1 MRYKFTLIL
10 LFLNILVFGLISYES
25 LNSSTAHL
33 STDKLNQEL
42 QAVLTDATRIEL
54 LSGGLNN
61 SILIE
66 RSGMQ
71 WHFTSPEKWT
81 ANPFAVNNLINQLQF
96 LEVVASFSIDEIE
109 ASQQSLKDYGLESPQ
124 MTITVESAQESLSLA
139 IGTQTTQG
147 NTLYLLGPERQLVY
161 VVKIQLLENLVKN
174 IQSLKSHQIFTIPLF
189 ELEGL
194 NFDYMDRNN
203 EAAKIKLERSH
214 EQWNF
219 TTPLKAAA
227 DKDLVK
233 KILSE
238 ITNLHLSSFVEASE
252 LNNRPL
258 NFDNSKMR
266 LTLLGNNRYQSLLIG
281 PETPD
286 QNRYYAKLADSAAIF
301 TIQKPLLDQLSQMHE
316 SLRDRHFMRSLPDE
330 LQAINLIS
338 NNQNIRLQRLET
350 GDWQILS
357 QGNGENSSRSARA
370 ADPTI
375 IANFTETIHSLY
387 ATNFVSD
394 NASAMDLKSYGFDQA
409 SIQIELIDKSKNSTT
424 LLLAHPP
431 KNQEQLYAKRM
442 DENYIYE
449 VDRTSTL
456 RQIPLNEYDY
466 WLRNLPALPAAAQIV
481 TLSLKSLEDSH
492 VFFEFTL
499 NEPHTDWDA
508 LRQELSTEK
517 SKALKELLD
526 TMRKPIVNKYLSSK
540 FNEKSYNTLSKNPQ
554 TAPWSLRLSAHI
566 GLPAGDNVKSS
577 HREIML
583 SDRLGG
589 TQQIGGS
596 PQNTCTFLLTSET
609 IAALYVF
616 TESMSIPPEL
626 KGEFAVPSLPM
637 LPLKDPEPIGKKL

>member
-10 LFLNILVFGLISYES
+10 LFLNILVFGLISFES

-33 STDKLNQEL
+33 STDKLHQEL
-42 QAVLTDATRIEL
+42 QAMLTDATRIEL

-147 NTLYLLGPERQLVY
+147 NTLYLLGPERQHVY

-316 SLRDRHFMRSLPDE
+316 SLRDRHFMRNLPDE

-357 QGNGENSSRSARA
+357 QGNGENSSLSARA

-394 NASAMDLKSYGFDQA
+394 NASAMDLKSYGFDQV

-466 WLRNLPALPAAAQIV
+466 WLRNLPALPQ
-481 TLSLKSLEDSH
+481 
-492 VFFEFTL
+492 
-499 NEPHTDWDA
+499 P
-508 LRQELSTEK
+508 
-517 SKALKELLD
+517 
-526 TMRKPIVNKYLSSK
+526 P
-540 FNEKSYNTLSKNPQ
+540 
-554 TAPWSLRLSAHI
+554 
-566 GLPAGDNVKSS
+566 KSS
-577 HREIML
+577 NL
-583 SDRLGG
+583 
-589 TQQIGGS
+589 
-596 PQNTCTFLLTSET
+596 
-609 IAALYVF
+609 A
-616 TESMSIPPEL
+616 
-626 KGEFAVPSLPM
+626 
-637 LPLKDPEPIGKKL
+637 

>member
-10 LFLNILVFGLISYES
+10 LFLNILVFGLISYEF
-25 LNSSTAHL
+25 LNSNTAHFN
-33 STDKLNQEL
+33 TDKLKQEL
-42 QAVLTDATRIEL
+42 QAVLTDPTRIEL
-54 LSGGLNN
+54 LSGGLKN

-71 WHFTSPEKWT
+71 WQFTSPEKWT

-96 LEVVASFSIDEIE
+96 LEVVASFSTDEIE

-124 MTITVESAQESLSLA
+124 MTITVESAQQSLSLA

-147 NTLYLLGPERQLVY
+147 NTLYLLGPEKQHVY

-174 IQSLKSHQIFTIPLF
+174 IQSLKSHKIFTIPLF

-194 NFDYMDRNN
+194 NFDYTDRNN
-203 EAAKIKLERSH
+203 EISKIKLERSH

-258 NFDNSKMR
+258 NFENSKMR

-316 SLRDRHFMRSLPDE
+316 SLRDRHFMRNIPDE

-350 GDWQILS
+350 GDWKILS
-357 QGNGENSSRSARA
+357 QGNGENSSLSARA

-375 IANFTETIHSLY
+375 IAEFTQTIHSLY

-409 SIQIELIDKSKNSTT
+409 SIQIELIGKSKNSTK

-431 KNQEQLYAKRM
+431 KNQGQLYAKRM

-466 WLRNLPALPAAAQIV
+466 WLRNLPVLPAAAQIV
-481 TLSLKSLEDSH
+481 KLSLMSLKDNH

-508 LRQELSTEK
+508 LRQELTTEK

-526 TMRKPIVNKYLSSK
+526 TMRKPIVKNYLGNK
-540 FNEKSYNTLSKNPQ
+540 FNKNSYNTLSKNPQ
-554 TAPWSLRLSAHI
+554 PAPWSLRLSADI

-596 PQNTCTFLLTSET
+596 PQNTCTFLITSKT

-626 KGEFAVPSLPM
+626 KGEFTVPPLPM
-637 LPLKDPEPIGKKL
+637 VPLKDPEPIGKQL